1 MEFCFHIYNKL
12 AVDGTV
18 LALDTLLKEDLQRK
32 LTPRRFQKTDGA
44 GTRSS
49 QKDAEFC
56 KYFNGDL
63 QAPPVIVCIGSDL
76 AVGDSLGPITGSMLK
91 YKTQGLRAFI
101 YGTLASPITAKEIK
115 YLRAFL
121 KETHKGSQVIAV
133 DAAVGAEGDVGLLK
147 LSDKPLFPGAGANKR
162 LGAIGDISV
171 MGIVSEKSLANY
183 GLLNTTRLN
192 LVYTMSEIVSDAI
205 ANVLYQRVKGLS
217 NLSTAK

>member
-1 MEFCFHIYNKL
+1 M
-12 AVDGTV
+12 
-18 LALDTLLKEDLQRK
+18 
-32 LTPRRFQKTDGA
+32 
-44 GTRSS
+44 
-49 QKDAEFC
+49 
-56 KYFNGDL
+56 
-63 QAPPVIVCIGSDL
+63 
-76 AVGDSLGPITGSMLK
+76 
-91 YKTQGLRAFI
+91 
-101 YGTLASPITAKEIK
+101 
-115 YLRAFL
+115 
-121 KETHKGSQVIAV
+121 IAV